1 MRQTSSARYRR
12 AYSLRID
19 QLPLV
24 TSANLC
30 FAAALLAG
38 YSGFAPLAIAAGIV
52 ASVAGLARRDTQL
65 GAFGLLIAGGV
76 MIALLS
82 AVPARRST
90 REERSAAARQSEA
103 GTLGRARVRAS
114 RSIDAIFR
122 HDAPMAKALLI
133 ADQHQISPEMRDRYA
148 RAGIIHML
156 SISGLH
162 VAIIAGA
169 MLLLLRLARLPPSA
183 AALGSLI
190 VIAVYV
196 AVIGAPPPA
205 LRSAAMLGMGTIS
218 RVWQRPTSP
227 WASWAAGAFVPLV
240 IPRTVLD
247 LGYQLS
253 VAGIAGLIASG
264 VLARRVLAPKLSGL
278 RLKIT
283 RELLTSVVASA
294 VSAPLVTW
302 YFGRVSIIAPLANL
316 AAGPVI
322 GILQPTL
329 FLALVF
335 APFPQL
341 ARFLAMAA
349 HPLLIAFDGIAT
361 TASGIPGSSLQVTP
375 TLAAVVAASLAVIA
389 MMIAALSRYPG
400 RPLVAG
406 ATALAV
412 VAWSPS
418 VHLPYS
424 GGVELHVLDVGQGD
438 AILLRTDKGHWLLF
452 DAGRVWETGD
462 AGRSTII
469 PYVMR
474 RGGTLESFILS
485 HAHSDH
491 VGGAASVFRALHP
504 KTFWDAAFAQGSR
517 VYDRSLR
524 AARDEKV
531 EWRRVHPGDELD
543 VDAVAVDFLG
553 PDSTWTASLADANL
567 ASTIALVRYGSVRF
581 LLVGDAEA
589 PEESWLLDH
598 ARSELHA
605 DVLKVGHHGS
615 STSSGDA
622 FLVAVHPSTAI
633 ISVGADNPYGH
644 PSADV
649 LAALSRVGA
658 RVVRTDEMGTII
670 VRTDG
675 RAITLE
681 AEGQRWDISPA
692 SAGR

>member
-1 MRQTSSARYRR
+1 M
-12 AYSLRID
+12 
-19 QLPLV
+19 P
-24 TSANLC
+24 
-30 FAAALLAG
+30 
-38 YSGFAPLAIAAGIV
+38 
-52 ASVAGLARRDTQL
+52 L
-65 GAFGLLIAGGV
+65 GALGLLTVGGAL
-76 MIALLS
+76 IALLS
-82 AVPARRST
+82 AVPVQRLT
-90 REERSAAARQSEA
+90 REERSASTLRNDA
-103 GTLGRARVRAS
+103 TPLGRARLRAS
-114 RSIDAIFR
+114 HSIDAIFR
-122 HDAPMAKALLI
+122 RDAPMAKALLI

-169 MLLLLRLARLPPSA
+169 VLLLLRLARLPPSVA
-183 AALGSLI
+183 AIGSLI

-205 LRSAAMLGMGTIS
+205 LRSAAMLGMGTVS

-227 WASWAAGAFVPLV
+227 WAAWAAGAFVPLV
-240 IPRTVLD
+240 TPRTVLD

-264 VLARRVLAPKLSGL
+264 VLARRVLAPRLSGL
-278 RLKIT
+278 RLRIG
-283 RELLTSVVASA
+283 RELLASIVASV

-302 YFGRVSIIAPLANL
+302 YFGRMSIIAPLANL

-322 GILQPTL
+322 TLLQPTL
-329 FLALVF
+329 FLALISSPV
-335 APFPQL
+335 PLL
-341 ARFLAMAA
+341 ARFFAAAA
-349 HPLLIAFDGIAT
+349 HPLLLAFDGVAT
-361 TASGIPGSSLQVTP
+361 GAARIPGGSLQVAP
-375 TLAAVVAASLAVIA
+375 TYVAVIAASLGVIA
-389 MMIAALSRYPG
+389 LLIASLSRHPG
-400 RPLVAG
+400 RPLVVA
-406 ATALAV
+406 ATAIAV

-418 VHLPYS
+418 VHIPYA

-452 DAGRVWETGD
+452 DAGRIWETGD

-491 VGGAASVFRALHP
+491 VGGAASVFHALHP
-504 KTFWDAAFAQGSR
+504 KSFWDAAFAQGSR

-543 VDAVAVDFLG
+543 LDGVAVDFLA
-553 PDSTWTASLADANL
+553 PDSAWTASLGDPNS
-567 ASTIALVRYGSVRF
+567 ASTIALVRYGAVRF

-598 ARSELHA
+598 ARGELHA

-615 STSSGDA
+615 STSSTDE
-622 FLVAVHPSTAI
+622 FLAAVHPAAAI

-649 LAALSRVGA
+649 LTALARVGA
-658 RVVRTDEMGTII
+658 RVVRTDQLGTII

-681 AEGQRWDISPA
+681 AEGQRWAISPA
-692 SAGR
+692 STGH

>member
-1 MRQTSSARYRR
+1 
-12 AYSLRID
+12 
-19 QLPLV
+19 
-24 TSANLC
+24 
-30 FAAALLAG
+30 
-38 YSGFAPLAIAAGIV
+38 LAIAAAICV
-52 ASVAGLARRDTQL
+52 CVAGLVRRDSRL
-65 GAFGLLIAGGV
+65 GALGLLTLAGV
-76 MIALLS
+76 VVALIS
-82 AVPARRST
+82 AVPARRVT
-90 REERSAAARQSEA
+90 RAERSAAIRENDAT
-103 GTLGRARVRAS
+103 TLGQARLRAS
-114 RSIDAIFR
+114 RSVDAVFGR
-122 HDAPMAKALLI
+122 DAPMAKALLI
-133 ADQHQISPEMRDRYA
+133 ADQHEISPEMRDRYA

-169 MLLLLRLARLPPSA
+169 VLVLLRLARLPPSA

-190 VIAVYV
+190 VTAIYV

-205 LRSAAMLGMGTIS
+205 LRSAAMLSVGTIS

-227 WASWAAGAFVPLV
+227 WAAWAAGAFVPLV
-240 IPRTVLD
+240 APRTVLD

-264 VLARRVLAPKLSGL
+264 VLARRLLASRLSGL
-278 RLKIT
+278 RLRVC
-283 RELLTSVVASA
+283 RELVTSVVASI

-302 YFGRVSIIAPLANL
+302 YFGRMSIIAPVANL

-322 GILQPTL
+322 SVLQPTL
-329 FLALVF
+329 FLALMC
-335 APFPQL
+335 APFPPL
-341 ARFLAMAA
+341 ARFFAAAA
-349 HPLLIAFDGIAT
+349 HPLLIAFDGVAS
-361 TASGIPGSSLQVTP
+361 TASRIPGSSLQVTP
-375 TLAAVVAASLAVIA
+375 TYVAVIA
-389 MMIAALSRYPG
+389 GSVAVIALLVATLSRHPG
-400 RPLVAG
+400 RPLVIG
-406 ATALAV
+406 ATAFAL

-424 GGVELHVLDVGQGD
+424 GSVELHVLDVGQGD
-438 AILLRTDKGHWLLF
+438 AILLRTAKGHWLLF

-474 RGGTLESFILS
+474 RGGTLESFVLS

-504 KTFWDAAFAQGSR
+504 KTFWDAAFAQGSQ

-524 AARDEKV
+524 VARDEKV
-531 EWRRVHPGDELD
+531 EWRRVHPGDEID
-543 VDAVAVDFLG
+543 VDAVAVQFLA
-553 PDSTWTASLADANL
+553 PDSAWTASLDDPNS
-567 ASTIALVRYGSVRF
+567 ASTIALVQYGSVRF

-615 STSSGDA
+615 STSSTDE
-622 FLVAVHPSTAI
+622 FLSAVQPSTAI

-644 PSADV
+644 PSSDV
-649 LAALSRVGA
+649 LAALARIGA
-658 RVVRTDEMGTII
+658 RVVRTDKVGTII

-675 RAITLE
+675 RRITLE

>member
-1 MRQTSSARYRR
+1 
-12 AYSLRID
+12 
-19 QLPLV
+19 V
-24 TSANLC
+24 
-30 FAAALLAG
+30 
-38 YSGFAPLAIAAGIV
+38 AGIV
-52 ASVAGLARRDTQL
+52 LAVVGLARRNARIGAL
-65 GAFGLLIAGGV
+65 GILTLAGV
-76 MIALLS
+76 VIALVS
-82 AVPARRST
+82 AVPARRLT
-90 REERSAAARQSEA
+90 REERVAAMRESD
-103 GTLGRARVRAS
+103 GTTLGRARKRAS
-114 RSIDAIFR
+114 RSIDAAFR
-122 HDAPMAKALLI
+122 RDAPMAKALLI

-169 MLLLLRLARLPPSA
+169 VLLLFRLARLPPNA
-183 AALGSLI
+183 AALGSLV

-196 AVIGAPPPA
+196 GVIGAPPPA
-205 LRSAAMLGMGTIS
+205 LRSAAMLGVGTIS

-227 WASWAAGAFVPLV
+227 WATWAAGAFVPL
-240 IPRTVLD
+240 IAPRTVLD

-264 VLARRVLAPKLSGL
+264 VLARRVLTPRLSGF
-278 RLKIT
+278 RSRIW
-283 RELLTSVVASA
+283 RELITSVVASV

-302 YFGRVSIIAPLANL
+302 YFGRISIIAPLANL

-322 GILQPTL
+322 SLLQPTL
-329 FLALVF
+329 FLALVC
-335 APFPQL
+335 APFPPV
-341 ARFLAMAA
+341 ARFFAMAA
-349 HPLLIAFDGIAT
+349 HPLLVAFDGVAS
-361 TASGIPGSSLQVTP
+361 TAARIPGSSFQVTP
-375 TLAAVVAASLAVIA
+375 AYIEVIAGGVGVFALVVAT
-389 MMIAALSRYPG
+389 LSRHPG
-400 RPLVAG
+400 RPLVFG

-412 VAWSPS
+412 VAWSS
-418 VHLPYS
+418 SMHLPYS

-452 DAGRVWETGD
+452 DAGRMWETGD
-462 AGRSTII
+462 AGRSTIV

-474 RGGTLESFILS
+474 RGGTLNSFILS

-504 KTFWDAAFAQGSR
+504 RIFWDAAFAQGSR

-524 AARDEKV
+524 TAREERV
-531 EWRRVHPGDELD
+531 EWRRVHPGDKLD
-543 VDAVAVDFLG
+543 VDEVSVEFLA
-553 PDSTWTASLADANL
+553 PDSAWTASLDDPNS
-567 ASTIALVRYGSVRF
+567 ASTIALVRYGSIRF
-581 LLVGDAEA
+581 LLVGDAEG

-598 ARSELHA
+598 SRSELHA

-615 STSSGDA
+615 STSSSDE
-622 FLVAVHPSTAI
+622 FLSAVSPTTAI

-649 LAALSRVGA
+649 LAALARVGA
-658 RVVRTDEMGTII
+658 RVVRTDKLGTII